1 MKYMSAEMLR
11 VTPIHNKLTAQDGNK
26 EGYTMVQFGFKN
38 LLLITITVLVG
49 LSVSLTSYFSYI
61 KEEKTLTA
69 LIIKEN
75 SEFVRKQAELIEQQL
90 NEKALGLARIA
101 KLYDDQE
108 EEAGTEYFVK
118 LTKTIAFSMNL
129 NSSAIGFENGAG
141 YWNQT
146 SNTWPEHVFSGDV
159 RDESYYQLARRSSGT
174 ATSEPYFGSMTYW
187 VSIVHKIKNGMISV
201 DMKLDFLNELVEN
214 SAEIP
219 GAVALI
225 FNQDTTVLAS
235 TSKTVKNKKLATS
248 YPWFKEAA
256 LNAVSH
262 ERGIY
267 TYQLDGVDKL
277 LFAHQIQIADKY
289 WYYTLGLDTEVAYAS
304 LFAAKRNAIISSL
317 AATLISVVL
326 VFILLQILYRPI
338 LVLKETITALSQGNV
353 DLTQRLKVNSTDDLG
368 QIADGVNRFIKN
380 LQSMLLEIKEATTAL
395 NGNISTLKD
404 QSEHNTLILNGHV
417 QETEQ
422 VVTAIEEMNATAG
435 SMASDISNVSLLT
448 DSANSAGRES
458 MKTVT
463 QAQGTIAEL
472 VSDVDNSVESVSE
485 MSDKTDGINSIL
497 GVIGGIADQTNLLAL
512 NAAIEAARAGEQGRG
527 FAVVA
532 DEVRNLASRTKSS
545 TDEIENA
552 LVSLLKGN
560 QTVVDSM
567 SITKERCQKA
577 ATGTSEV
584 SSSLNEMTEIVSEI
598 NNLSTQVAT
607 AAEEQSNVTHEVSK
621 NMTAINDIVGE
632 LDINGKQAFAEIHS
646 IDDINQKLTDIVRR
660 FKV

>member
-1 MKYMSAEMLR
+1 M
-11 VTPIHNKLTAQDGNK
+11 
-26 EGYTMVQFGFKN
+26 
-38 LLLITITVLVG
+38 
-49 LSVSLTSYFSYI
+49 
-61 KEEKTLTA
+61 
-69 LIIKEN
+69 KEN

-101 KLYDDQE
+101 KLYDDQGE
-108 EEAGTEYFVK
+108 EGSTEYFVK

-129 NSSAIGFENGAG
+129 NSSAIGFENGIG

-146 SNTWPEHVFSGDV
+146 SNTWPEHIFSGDV
-159 RDESYYQLARRSSGT
+159 REESYYQLARRSSGT

-187 VSIVHKIKNGMISV
+187 ISIVHKIKNGMISV

-235 TSKTVKNKKLATS
+235 TSKTVETKKLATS

-256 LNAVSH
+256 LSAVSH
-262 ERGIY
+262 ESDIH

-277 LFAHQIQIADKY
+277 LFAHRIQIADKY

-304 LFAAKRNAIISSL
+304 LVEAKKSAIISTL
-317 AATLISVVL
+317 AATLISVAL
-326 VFILLQILYRPI
+326 VFTLLQIIYRPI
-338 LVLKETITALSQGNV
+338 LVLKETITALSQGNG
-353 DLTQRLKVNSTDDLG
+353 DLTQRLNVHSNDDLG
-368 QIADGVNRFIKN
+368 QIADGVNRFIES
-380 LQSMLLEIKEATTAL
+380 LQSMMLEIKEATTAL
-395 NGNISTLKD
+395 NGNVSKLKN
-404 QSEHNTLILNGHV
+404 QSEHNTTILNGHV

-435 SMASDISNVSLLT
+435 SMASDIANVAQLT
-448 DSANSAGRES
+448 DNANSAGRES

-472 VSDVDNSVESVSE
+472 VTDVENSVESVSE
-485 MSDKTDGINSIL
+485 MSSKTDGINSIL
-497 GVIGGIADQTNLLAL
+497 SVIGGIADQTNLLAL

-552 LVSLLKGN
+552 LSSLLKGN

-567 SITKERCQKA
+567 SVTKERCQKA
-577 ATGTSEV
+577 ATGAGEV
-584 SSSLNEMTEIVSEI
+584 SISLDEMTGIVSEI

-621 NMTAINDIVGE
+621 NMTAINEIVGE
-632 LDINGKQAFAEIHS
+632 LDNNGKQAFAELNS
-646 IDDINQKLTDIVRR
+646 IDDINQQLTEIISR

>member
-1 MKYMSAEMLR
+1 
-11 VTPIHNKLTAQDGNK
+11 
-26 EGYTMVQFGFKN
+26 MVQFGFKN

-61 KEEKTLTA
+61 KEEKTLTT
-69 LIIKEN
+69 LIMKEN

-101 KLYDDQE
+101 KLYDDQGE
-108 EEAGTEYFVK
+108 EGSTEDFVK

-129 NSSAIGFENGAG
+129 NSSAIGFENGIG

-146 SNTWPEHVFSGDV
+146 SNTWPEHIFSGDV
-159 RDESYYQLARRSSGT
+159 REESYYQLARRSSGT

-187 VSIVHKIKNGMISV
+187 ISIVHKIKNGMISV

-235 TSKTVKNKKLATS
+235 TSKTVETKKLATS

-256 LNAVSH
+256 LSAVSH
-262 ERGIY
+262 ESDIH

-277 LFAHQIQIADKY
+277 LFAHRIQIADKY

-304 LFAAKRNAIISSL
+304 LVEAKKSAIISTL
-317 AATLISVVL
+317 AATLISVAL
-326 VFILLQILYRPI
+326 VFTLLQIIYRPI
-338 LVLKETITALSQGNV
+338 LVLKETITALSQGNG
-353 DLTQRLKVNSTDDLG
+353 DLTQRLNVHSNDDLG
-368 QIADGVNRFIKN
+368 QIADGVNRFIES
-380 LQSMLLEIKEATTAL
+380 LQSMMLEIKEATTAL
-395 NGNISTLKD
+395 NGNVSKLKN
-404 QSEHNTLILNGHV
+404 QSEHNTTILNGHV

-435 SMASDISNVSLLT
+435 SMACDIANVAQLT
-448 DSANSAGRES
+448 DNANSAGRES

-472 VSDVDNSVESVSE
+472 VTDVENSVESVSE
-485 MSDKTDGINSIL
+485 MSSKTDGINSIL
-497 GVIGGIADQTNLLAL
+497 SVIGGIADQTNLLAL

-552 LVSLLKGN
+552 LSSLLKGN

-567 SITKERCQKA
+567 SVTKERCQKA
-577 ATGTSEV
+577 ATGAGEV
-584 SSSLNEMTEIVSEI
+584 SISLDEMTGIVSEI

-621 NMTAINDIVGE
+621 NMTAINEIVGE
-632 LDINGKQAFAEIHS
+632 LDNNGKQAFAELNS
-646 IDDINQKLTDIVRR
+646 IDDINQQLTEIISR

>member
-1 MKYMSAEMLR
+1 
-11 VTPIHNKLTAQDGNK
+11 
-26 EGYTMVQFGFKN
+26 MVQFGFKN

-69 LIIKEN
+69 LIMKEN

-101 KLYDDQE
+101 KLYDDQGE
-108 EEAGTEYFVK
+108 EGSTEYFVK

-129 NSSAIGFENGAG
+129 NSSAIGFENGIG

-146 SNTWPEHVFSGDV
+146 SNTWPEHIFSGDV
-159 RDESYYQLARRSSGT
+159 REESYYQLARRSSGT

-187 VSIVHKIKNGMISV
+187 ISIVHKIKNGMISV

-235 TSKTVKNKKLATS
+235 TSKTVETKKLATS

-256 LNAVSH
+256 LSAVSH
-262 ERGIY
+262 ESDIH

-277 LFAHQIQIADKY
+277 LFAHRIQIADKY

-304 LFAAKRNAIISSL
+304 LVEAKKSAIISTL
-317 AATLISVVL
+317 AATLISVAL
-326 VFILLQILYRPI
+326 VFTLLQIIYRPI
-338 LVLKETITALSQGNV
+338 LVLKETITALSQGNG
-353 DLTQRLKVNSTDDLG
+353 DLTQRLNVHSNDDLG
-368 QIADGVNRFIKN
+368 QIADGVNRFIES
-380 LQSMLLEIKEATTAL
+380 LQSMMLEIKEATTAL
-395 NGNISTLKD
+395 NGNVSKLKN
-404 QSEHNTLILNGHV
+404 QSEHNTTILNGHV

-435 SMASDISNVSLLT
+435 SMASDIANVAQLT
-448 DSANSAGRES
+448 DNANSAGRES

-472 VSDVDNSVESVSE
+472 VTDVENSVESVSE
-485 MSDKTDGINSIL
+485 MSSKTDGINSIL
-497 GVIGGIADQTNLLAL
+497 SVIGGIADQTNLLAL

-552 LVSLLKGN
+552 LSSLLKGN

-567 SITKERCQKA
+567 SVTKERCQKA
-577 ATGTSEV
+577 ATGAGEV
-584 SSSLNEMTEIVSEI
+584 SISLDEMTGIVSEI

-621 NMTAINDIVGE
+621 NMTAINEIVGE
-632 LDINGKQAFAEIHS
+632 LDNNGKQAFAELNS
-646 IDDINQKLTDIVRR
+646 IDDINQQLTEIISR

>member
-1 MKYMSAEMLR
+1 M
-11 VTPIHNKLTAQDGNK
+11 LTAQDDNK
-26 EGYTMVQFGFKN
+26 EGYTIVQFGFKN

-101 KLYDDQE
+101 KLYDDQG
-108 EEAGTEYFVK
+108 EEASTEYFVN
-118 LTKTIAFSMNL
+118 LTKTIAYSMNL
-129 NSSAIGFENGAG
+129 NSSAIGFESGVG

-146 SNTWPEHVFSGDV
+146 SKTWPEHIFSGDV

-235 TSKTVKNKKLATS
+235 TSKTVKNKEIATS

-262 ERGIY
+262 ENGIY

-277 LFAHQIQIADKY
+277 LFAHQIQIADKN

-304 LFAAKRNAIISSL
+304 LSEAKNSAIISSL

-338 LVLKETITALSQGNV
+338 LTLKEMITALSQGNG

-368 QIADGVNRFIKN
+368 QIADGINRFIIS
-380 LQSMLLEIKEATTAL
+380 LQSMMLEIKDSTTAL
-395 NGNISTLKD
+395 NGNISKLKD
-404 QSEHNTLILNGHV
+404 QSERNTVILNGHV

-435 SMASDISNVSLLT
+435 SMANDISNVSLLT

-458 MKTVT
+458 KKTVT

-497 GVIGGIADQTNLLAL
+497 SVIGGIADQTNLLAL

-532 DEVRNLASRTKSS
+532 DEVRSLASRTKSS

-577 ATGTSEV
+577 ATGTGEV

-621 NMTAINDIVGE
+621 NMTAISEIVSQ
-632 LDINGKQAFAEIHS
+632 LDNNGKQAFAEIHS

>member
-1 MKYMSAEMLR
+1 
-11 VTPIHNKLTAQDGNK
+11 
-26 EGYTMVQFGFKN
+26 MVQFGFKK
-38 LLLITITVLVG
+38 LLLITITILVG
-49 LSVSLTSYFSYI
+49 LSVSLTSYFSYV

-69 LIIKEN
+69 FINKEN
-75 SEFVRKQAELIEQQL
+75 SEFVRQQAKLIEEQL

-101 KLYDDQE
+101 KLYDDQR
-108 EEAGTEYFVK
+108 EEASTEYFVN

-129 NSSAIGFENGAG
+129 NSSAIGFENGVG

-146 SNTWPEHVFSGDV
+146 SNTWPEHIFSGDV
-159 RDESYYQLARRSSGT
+159 RDESYYQLARRSSGS

-187 VSIVHKIKNGMISV
+187 ISIVHKIKNGMISV

-235 TSKTVKNKKLATS
+235 TSKTVENKKLATS

-256 LNAVSH
+256 LSAVSQKN
-262 ERGIY
+262 GIY

-277 LFAHQIQIADKY
+277 LFSHRIQVADKY

-304 LFAAKRNAIISSL
+304 LFEAKSSAIINTL
-317 AATLISVVL
+317 AATLISVAL
-326 VFILLQILYRPI
+326 VFILLQIIYRPI
-338 LVLKETITALSQGNV
+338 LMLKETIIALSQGNG
-353 DLTQRLKVNSTDDLG
+353 DLTQRLHVHSSDDLG
-368 QIADGVNRFIKN
+368 QIADGVNRFIES
-380 LQSMLLEIKEATTAL
+380 LQTMMLEIKDATTAL
-395 NGNISTLKD
+395 NGNVSKLKD
-404 QSEHNTLILNGHV
+404 QSEHNTAILNNHV

-422 VVTAIEEMNATAG
+422 VVTAIEEMNATAS
-435 SMASDISNVSLLT
+435 SMANDIANVALLT
-448 DSANSAGRES
+448 DNANSAGRES
-458 MKTVT
+458 IKTVT
-463 QAQGTIAEL
+463 QAQETIAEL

-485 MSDKTDGINSIL
+485 MSSKTDGINSIL
-497 GVIGGIADQTNLLAL
+497 SVIGGIADQTNLLAL

-545 TDEIENA
+545 TDEIERA
-552 LVSLLKGN
+552 LDSLLKGN

-567 SITKERCQKA
+567 SVTKERCKKA
-577 ATGTSEV
+577 ATGAGEV
-584 SSSLNEMTEIVSEI
+584 SISLDEMTGIVSEI

-607 AAEEQSNVTHEVSK
+607 AAEEQSSVTHEVSK

-632 LDINGKQAFAEIHS
+632 LDNNGKQALAELNSIHG
-646 IDDINQKLTDIVRR
+646 INQQLTEIISR

>member
-1 MKYMSAEMLR
+1 
-11 VTPIHNKLTAQDGNK
+11 
-26 EGYTMVQFGFKN
+26 MVQFGFKN

-61 KEEKTLTA
+61 KEERTLTA
-69 LIIKEN
+69 IIIKEN

-101 KLYDDQE
+101 KLYDDQG
-108 EEAGTEYFVK
+108 EEASTEYFVK
-118 LTKTIAFSMNL
+118 LTKTIAYSMNL
-129 NSSAIGFENGAG
+129 NSSAIGFESGTG

-235 TSKTVKNKKLATS
+235 TSTTVENKKLATS

-262 ERGIY
+262 EKGIY

-380 LQSMLLEIKEATTAL
+380 LQSMLLEIKDATTAL
-395 NGNISTLKD
+395 NGNVSKLKD
-404 QSEHNTLILNGHV
+404 QSEHNTAILNGHV

-485 MSDKTDGINSIL
+485 MSNKTDGINSIL

-577 ATGTSEV
+577 ASGTSEV

-607 AAEEQSNVTHEVSK
+607 AAEEQSNVTLEVSK
-621 NMTAINDIVGE
+621 NMTAINEIVGE

-646 IDDINQKLTDIVRR
+646 IDDINQKLTDIVSR

>member
-1 MKYMSAEMLR
+1 
-11 VTPIHNKLTAQDGNK
+11 
-26 EGYTMVQFGFKN
+26 MVQFGFKN

-101 KLYDDQE
+101 KLYDDQG

-118 LTKTIAFSMNL
+118 LTKTIAYSMNL
-129 NSSAIGFENGAG
+129 NSSAIGFESGVG

-146 SNTWPEHVFSGDV
+146 SNTWPEHIFSGDV

-277 LFAHQIQIADKY
+277 LFAHQIKIADKY

-304 LFAAKRNAIISSL
+304 LSKAKQSAIISSI
-317 AATLISVVL
+317 AATLISVIL
-326 VFILLQILYRPI
+326 VFILLQIIYRPI
-338 LVLKETITALSQGNV
+338 LVLKETITALSQGNG

-368 QIADGVNRFIKN
+368 QIADGVNRFIES
-380 LQSMLLEIKEATTAL
+380 LQSMILEIKEATTAL
-395 NGNISTLKD
+395 NGNVSKLKD
-404 QSEHNTLILNGHV
+404 QSEHNTVILNGHV

-435 SMASDISNVSLLT
+435 SMASDIANVALLT
-448 DSANSAGRES
+448 DNANSAGRES
-458 MKTVT
+458 MKTVS

-472 VSDVDNSVESVSE
+472 VTDVDNSVESVSE
-485 MSDKTDGINSIL
+485 MSSKTDGINSIL
-497 GVIGGIADQTNLLAL
+497 SVIGGIADQTNLLAL

-545 TDEIENA
+545 TDEIESA
-552 LVSLLKGN
+552 LSSLLKGN

-567 SITKERCQKA
+567 SVTKERCQKA
-577 ATGTSEV
+577 ATGAGEV
-584 SSSLNEMTEIVSEI
+584 SISLDEMTGIVSEI

-621 NMTAINDIVGE
+621 NMTAINEIVGE
-632 LDINGKQAFAEIHS
+632 LDNNGKQAFAELNS
-646 IDDINQKLTDIVRR
+646 IDDINQQLTEIISK

>member
-1 MKYMSAEMLR
+1 MM
-11 VTPIHNKLTAQDGNK
+11 
-26 EGYTMVQFGFKN
+26 QFGFKN
-38 LLLITITVLVG
+38 LLLITITILVG
-49 LSVSLTSYFSYI
+49 LSVSLTSYFSYV

-101 KLYDDQE
+101 KLYDDQG
-108 EEAGTEYFVK
+108 EEASTEYFVK
-118 LTKTIAFSMNL
+118 LTKTIAYSMNL
-129 NSSAIGFENGAG
+129 NSSAIGFESGVG

-146 SNTWPEHVFSGDV
+146 SNTWPEHIFSGDV

-235 TSKTVKNKKLATS
+235 TSQTVKNKKLATS

-304 LFAAKRNAIISSL
+304 LFEAKKNAIISSL

-380 LQSMLLEIKEATTAL
+380 LQAMLLEIKDATTAL
-395 NGNISTLKD
+395 DGNVTKLKD
-404 QSEHNTLILNGHV
+404 QSEHNTVILNGHV

-485 MSDKTDGINSIL
+485 MSNKTDGINSIL
-497 GVIGGIADQTNLLAL
+497 SVIGGIADQTNLLAL

-532 DEVRNLASRTKSS
+532 DEVRSLASRTKSS

-567 SITKERCQKA
+567 SVTKERCQKA

-621 NMTAINDIVGE
+621 NMTAINEIVGE
-632 LDINGKQAFAEIHS
+632 LDNNGKQAFAEIHS
-646 IDDINQKLTDIVRR
+646 IDDINQTLTDIVRR

>member
-1 MKYMSAEMLR
+1 
-11 VTPIHNKLTAQDGNK
+11 
-26 EGYTMVQFGFKN
+26 MVQFGFKN

-101 KLYDDQE
+101 KLYDDQG

-146 SNTWPEHVFSGDV
+146 SNTWPAHVFSGDV

-304 LFAAKRNAIISSL
+304 LFEAKRNAIINSL

-395 NGNISTLKD
+395 NGNVSTLKD

-584 SSSLNEMTEIVSEI
+584 SSSLNEMTEIVAEI

>member
-1 MKYMSAEMLR
+1 MM
-11 VTPIHNKLTAQDGNK
+11 
-26 EGYTMVQFGFKN
+26 QFGFKN

-49 LSVSLTSYFSYI
+49 LSVSLTSYFSYL

-75 SEFVRKQAELIEQQL
+75 SEFVRKQAELIEKQL

-101 KLYDDQE
+101 KLYDDQRE
-108 EEAGTEYFVK
+108 EGSTEYFVK

-129 NSSAIGFENGAG
+129 NSSAIGFESGVG

-146 SNTWPEHVFSGDV
+146 SNTWPEHIFSGDV

-187 VSIVHKIKNGMISV
+187 ISIVHKIKNGMISV

-225 FNQDTTVLAS
+225 FNQNTTVLAS
-235 TSKTVKNKKLATS
+235 TSKTVETKKLATS

-256 LNAVSH
+256 LSAVSQTS
-262 ERGIY
+262 GIH

-277 LFAHQIQIADKY
+277 LFAHRIQVADKY
-289 WYYTLGLDTEVAYAS
+289 WYYTLGLDTEIAYAGLS
-304 LFAAKRNAIISSL
+304 EARNSAIISTL
-317 AATLISVVL
+317 AATLISVAL
-326 VFILLQILYRPI
+326 VFTLLQIIYRPI
-338 LVLKETITALSQGNV
+338 LVLKETITALSQGNG
-353 DLTQRLKVNSTDDLG
+353 DLTQRLNVRSSDDLG
-368 QIADGVNRFIKN
+368 QIADGVNRFIES
-380 LQSMLLEIKEATTAL
+380 LQTMMLEIKDATTAL
-395 NGNISTLKD
+395 NGNVSKLKD
-404 QSEHNTLILNGHV
+404 QSEHNTVILNGHV

-435 SMASDISNVSLLT
+435 SMASDISNVALLT
-448 DSANSAGRES
+448 DNANSAGRES
-458 MKTVT
+458 IKTVT
-463 QAQGTIAEL
+463 QAQETIAEL

-485 MSDKTDGINSIL
+485 MSSKTDGINSIL
-497 GVIGGIADQTNLLAL
+497 NVIGGIADQTNLLAL

-545 TDEIENA
+545 TDEIESA
-552 LVSLLKGN
+552 LSSLLKGN

-567 SITKERCQKA
+567 SVTKERCQKA
-577 ATGTSEV
+577 AMGAGEV
-584 SSSLNEMTEIVSEI
+584 SISLDEMTGIVSEI

-621 NMTAINDIVGE
+621 NMTAINEIVGE
-632 LDINGKQAFAEIHS
+632 LDNNGKQTLAELNS
-646 IDDINQKLTDIVRR
+646 IDDINQQLTEIISR

>member
-1 MKYMSAEMLR
+1 MM
-11 VTPIHNKLTAQDGNK
+11 
-26 EGYTMVQFGFKN
+26 QFGFKN

-49 LSVSLTSYFSYI
+49 LSVSLTSYFSYL

-75 SEFVRKQAELIEQQL
+75 SEFVRKQAELIEKQL

-101 KLYDDQE
+101 KLYDDQRE
-108 EEAGTEYFVK
+108 EGSTEYFVK

-129 NSSAIGFENGAG
+129 NSSAIGFESGVG

-146 SNTWPEHVFSGDV
+146 SNTWPEHIFSGDV

-187 VSIVHKIKNGMISV
+187 ISIVHKIKNGMISV

-225 FNQDTTVLAS
+225 FNQNTTVLAS
-235 TSKTVKNKKLATS
+235 TSKTVETKKLATS

-256 LNAVSH
+256 LSAVSQKS
-262 ERGIY
+262 GIH

-277 LFAHQIQIADKY
+277 LFAHRIQVADKY
-289 WYYTLGLDTEVAYAS
+289 WYYTLGLDTEIAYAGLS
-304 LFAAKRNAIISSL
+304 EARNSAIISTL
-317 AATLISVVL
+317 AATLISVAL
-326 VFILLQILYRPI
+326 VFTLLQIIYRPI
-338 LVLKETITALSQGNV
+338 LVLKETITALSQGNG
-353 DLTQRLKVNSTDDLG
+353 DLTQRLNVRSSDDLG
-368 QIADGVNRFIKN
+368 QIADGVNRFIES
-380 LQSMLLEIKEATTAL
+380 LQTMMLEIKDATTAL
-395 NGNISTLKD
+395 NGNVSKLKD
-404 QSEHNTLILNGHV
+404 QSEHNTVILNGHV

-435 SMASDISNVSLLT
+435 SMASDISNVALLT
-448 DSANSAGRES
+448 DNANSAGRES
-458 MKTVT
+458 IKTVT
-463 QAQGTIAEL
+463 QAQETIAEL

-485 MSDKTDGINSIL
+485 MSSKTDGINSIL
-497 GVIGGIADQTNLLAL
+497 NVIGGIADQTNLLAL

-545 TDEIENA
+545 TDEIESA
-552 LVSLLKGN
+552 LSSLLKGN

-567 SITKERCQKA
+567 SVTKERCQKA
-577 ATGTSEV
+577 AIGAGEV
-584 SSSLNEMTEIVSEI
+584 SISLDEMTGIVSEI

-621 NMTAINDIVGE
+621 NMTAINEIVGE
-632 LDINGKQAFAEIHS
+632 LDNNGKQALAELNS
-646 IDDINQKLTDIVRR
+646 IDDINQQLTEIISR

>member
-1 MKYMSAEMLR
+1 MM
-11 VTPIHNKLTAQDGNK
+11 
-26 EGYTMVQFGFKN
+26 QFGFKN

-49 LSVSLTSYFSYI
+49 LSVSLTSYFSYL

-75 SEFVRKQAELIEQQL
+75 SEFVRKQAELIEKQL

-101 KLYDDQE
+101 KLYDDQRE
-108 EEAGTEYFVK
+108 EGSTEYFVK

-129 NSSAIGFENGAG
+129 NSSAIGFESGVG

-146 SNTWPEHVFSGDV
+146 SNTWPEHIFSGDV

-187 VSIVHKIKNGMISV
+187 ISIVHKIKNGMISV

-225 FNQDTTVLAS
+225 FNQNTTVLAS
-235 TSKTVKNKKLATS
+235 TSKTVETKKLATS

-256 LNAVSH
+256 LSAVSQKS
-262 ERGIY
+262 GIH

-277 LFAHQIQIADKY
+277 LFAHRIQVADKY
-289 WYYTLGLDTEVAYAS
+289 WYYTLGLDTEIAYAGLS
-304 LFAAKRNAIISSL
+304 EARNSAIISTL
-317 AATLISVVL
+317 AATLISVAL
-326 VFILLQILYRPI
+326 VFTLLQIIYRPI
-338 LVLKETITALSQGNV
+338 LVLKETITALSQGNG
-353 DLTQRLKVNSTDDLG
+353 DLTQRLNVRSSDDLG
-368 QIADGVNRFIKN
+368 QIADGVNRFIES
-380 LQSMLLEIKEATTAL
+380 LQTMMLEIKDATTAL
-395 NGNISTLKD
+395 NGNVSKLKD
-404 QSEHNTLILNGHV
+404 QSEHNTVILNGHV

-435 SMASDISNVSLLT
+435 SMASDISNVALLT
-448 DSANSAGRES
+448 DNANSAGRES
-458 MKTVT
+458 IKTVT
-463 QAQGTIAEL
+463 QAQETIAEL

-485 MSDKTDGINSIL
+485 MSSKTDGINSIL
-497 GVIGGIADQTNLLAL
+497 NVIGGIADQTNLLAL

-545 TDEIENA
+545 TDEIESA
-552 LVSLLKGN
+552 LSSLLKGN

-567 SITKERCQKA
+567 SVTKERCQKA
-577 ATGTSEV
+577 AIGAGEV
-584 SSSLNEMTEIVSEI
+584 SISLDEMTGIVSEI

-621 NMTAINDIVGE
+621 NMTAINEIVGE
-632 LDINGKQAFAEIHS
+632 LDNNGKQTLAELNS
-646 IDDINQKLTDIVRR
+646 IDDINQQLTEIISR

>member
-472 VSDVDNSVESVSE
+472 VSDVENSVDSVSE

>member
-1 MKYMSAEMLR
+1 M
-11 VTPIHNKLTAQDGNK
+11 KLTAQDGNK
-26 EGYTMVQFGFKN
+26 EGYTMAQFGFKN

-49 LSVSLTSYFSYI
+49 LSVSLTSYFSYV

-108 EEAGTEYFVK
+108 EEASTEYFVN
-118 LTKTIAFSMNL
+118 LTKTIAYSMNL
-129 NSSAIGFENGAG
+129 NSSAIGFESGIG

-146 SNTWPEHVFSGDV
+146 SNTWPEHIFSGDV

-368 QIADGVNRFIKN
+368 QIAEGVNRFIKN

-395 NGNISTLKD
+395 NGNVSTLKD
-404 QSEHNTLILNGHV
+404 QSEHNTLILDGHV

-472 VSDVDNSVESVSE
+472 VSDVENSVESVSE

-567 SITKERCQKA
+567 SVTKERCQKA

-584 SSSLNEMTEIVSEI
+584 SSSLGEMTEIVSEI

-621 NMTAINDIVGE
+621 NMTAINGIVGE

>member
-11 VTPIHNKLTAQDGNK
+11 VTPIHKKLTAQDGNK

-101 KLYDDQE
+101 KLYDDQG

-118 LTKTIAFSMNL
+118 LTKTIAYSMNL
-129 NSSAIGFENGAG
+129 NSSAIGFESGAG